1 MDIIYVL
8 VPLSLALL
16 GIAVLIFFW
25 AVKGGQFDDLDSPA
39 HRILFDDDDHLKKP
53 EDNKSPATANED
65 NSKDNSKDDSK
76 DDPQAGQSPASDDDQ
91 GSSH

>member
-39 HRILFDDDDHLKKP
+39 HRILFDDDQHLERP
-53 EDNKSPATANED
+53 EQKTSESDEGKATSDNCISE
-65 NSKDNSKDDSK
+65 SC
-76 DDPQAGQSPASDDDQ
+76 ASDSDVSASVPPSPKSD
-91 GSSH
+91 S

>member
-39 HRILFDDDDHLKKP
+39 HRILFDDDDHLEKTDNNEPDSTSDKTTH
-53 EDNKSPATANED
+53 DNKNTD
-65 NSKDNSKDDSK
+65 KDR
-76 DDPQAGQSPASDDDQ
+76 
-91 GSSH
+91 